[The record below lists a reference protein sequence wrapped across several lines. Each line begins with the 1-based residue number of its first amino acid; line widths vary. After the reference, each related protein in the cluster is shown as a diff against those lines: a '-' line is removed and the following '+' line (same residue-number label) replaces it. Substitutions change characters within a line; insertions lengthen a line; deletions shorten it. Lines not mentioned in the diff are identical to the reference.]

1 MKMHSEE
8 VSSVWLNRRYYE
20 DAEIAHY
27 EKLAKL
33 TAERAK
39 VMDSG
44 KAQTPSQGL
53 PYEISLHTLFAL
65 SAIESYTNWKLL
77 NEVKLA
83 GKFDDLVFKSDEKCM
98 LLQAKN
104 VKGGKNTQDF
114 MTENPKK
121 SDFSIAKY
129 FLSYLTLKN
138 FYEITPNSLIL
149 CTTARLNVDNIMDE
163 LPADAGPAN
172 LQKMFGLEPKKYRLK
187 KEIMVD
193 KLLNTTKQ
201 FQKNISKEETDKDKK
216 EWKELEINREDIQSF
231 ICSFVVVKINLT
243 NIKALIVS
251 KLNKLDY
258 QCKFPISSYEY
269 VKVHVEDW
277 YYLPAEKSMP
287 MTKDYFMFILCGEH
301 NRNFLQ
307 KLVSTKIYFKES
319 YQLDSSNIFCV
330 QIHDNISMYIL
341 KILRSI
347 QKSETPYFSLKE
359 NTLCLMQE
367 MEKTFHKMKYT
378 MEQKVICDMMNTFR
392 CDKIKY
398 LIVSFLSLNQ
408 DQAVNFLK
416 EISEYMISKKDSKKK
431 VFIIIKEHYLQNSD
445 PSVKIIN
452 DKIYFNS
459 LETETKQHIYAKEI
473 QFQGENVTLNNL
485 ITKNMNTELD
495 DYQIKI
501 DKGLKKII
509 FSEYTYSI
517 GSNMQTQ
524 SKQKQENY
532 VKRSL
537 MANSG
542 EFPEREFFEKIEKK
556 IVVVTGPP
564 GAGKTT
570 LLKQLVSLKKAEDSK
585 IRKKVKSKLTWI
597 INVDL
602 QKSKQFFRNDIE
614 KTIYNLLCQNENIT
628 PDSSYFEGKLI
639 ESMGKILIID
649 GLDEN
654 CSEVINKIQNLLA
667 DHNSL
672 QALNISLVI
681 MGARDYNLILNL
693 KKLRDLDSCELV
705 KISPFSPC
713 DQSSFFKKYLKQLLP
728 AASIENDLFE
738 KVINLAPAF
747 KDICSTPLSLEM
759 VSKIIKNKISKCDS
773 IKSLR
778 KVFDN
783 VTNTYDF
790 YNCYLQAIKD
800 EFAQDDEI
808 RLGAFD
814 GYIDSLRK
822 FAVKNLFS
830 DASDFNLL
838 GLFNVDDDFEIR
850 KDVLNAKLLKES
862 DEGYAFVHYTFK
874 EYFAAELLWDCLY
887 KKRHS
892 HDLLLEVFN
901 KVFSTYEYKG
911 VCDFFEL
918 ILEINQNEK
927 IADLSKEYNSALNK
941 VNWENNKSMSS
952 IWTYFFIVKLVFDNY
967 THFYDILKNNDQII
981 RTAFINKRYR
991 QSFAKYFV
999 EKVAKVNKVNKIG
1012 FIIITALLYH
1022 DCRFNLEPVD
1032 DPKFES
1038 DVVSDFDYVFYYD
1051 KYDFNDMFM
1060 YGMYDSESYDSA
1072 ISGVHYPEYAV
1083 DFLKLLTREY
1093 NIDLNFCDRNGN
1105 TISHYA
1111 VQYNSLNTIKYL
1123 KEQGADLS
1131 ISNKTKRTLVHE
1143 AVRKGSFEVLRYLLE
1158 DCKMDVNV
1166 SDVYG
1171 NLPVHMRKTVD
1182 NNINILK
1189 YLKEKGANLSIS
1201 NKDKSTLIHEAA
1213 RNGAFKVLRY
1223 LVEDC
1228 KMDLNVSDV
1237 NGNLPVHMISMRDYN
1252 IDIFKYFKDKGA
1264 NLSISNKDKC
1274 TLVHEAARNG
1284 AFDVLRYLVEDCKMD
1299 VNVSDFHGNYPV
1311 HMLKMVDANVK
1322 ILKYLKEK
1330 GANLSISNKDK
1341 STLIHAAARNGAF
1354 EVLRYLAEDCKMDV
1368 NVSDVNGNLP
1378 VHMISMRDYNIDIFK
1393 YLKDE
1398 GVNLSISDKDKRTL
1412 VHEAARNGAFE
1423 VLRYL
1428 VEDCKMH
1435 VNVSDVNGNLPVHMI
1450 KMVDGNVTILKYL
1463 KEKGANLSISNKDKH
1478 TLIHKAAR
1486 NGAFKVLRYLVED
1499 CKMDVNVSDVN
1510 GNLPVHMIS
1519 MRDYNIDI
1527 FKYLKDK
1534 GANLSISNKDKL
1546 TLVHKAARNGAFEVL
1561 RYLVED
1567 CKMDVNVSD
1576 VNGNLPV
1583 HMIKMVDGNVKILKY
1598 LKEKGANLSIS
1609 NKDKRTLIHKA
1620 ARNGAFKVLRYL
1632 VEDCKMDVNV
1642 SDVNGNLPVHM
1653 ISIRDYNIDIF
1664 KYLKDKGANLHIS
1677 NKDKL
1682 TLVHKAARNGAFEV
1696 LRYLVED
1703 CNMDVNVSDVNGNL
1717 PVHMLKM
1724 VDANVKILKYLKEKG
1739 TNLSI
1744 SNKYKCTLIHEA
1756 ARNGAFEVLRYLAE
1770 DCKMDVNV
1778 SDVNGNLPVH
1788 MISMRDY
1795 NIDIFKY
1802 LKDKGANL
1810 SISNKDKCTLV
1821 HEAARNGAF
1830 KVLRYLVEDCKM
1842 DVNVSDVNGNLPVH
1856 MISMRDYNIDIFKYL
1871 KDKGA
1876 KLSICNKNKCTLV
1889 HEAARNGAFKVLRY
1903 LVEDCKMDVNV
1914 SDVNGNLP
1922 VHMISMRDY
1931 NIDIFKYLKDK
1942 GANLSISNKD
1952 KCTLVHEA
1960 ARNGAF
1966 KVLRYLVEDCKMDV
1980 NVSDVNGNLPVHM
1993 ISMRD
1998 YNIDIFKYLKDKG
2011 ANLSISN
2018 KDKRTL
2024 LHKAARNGAFK
2035 VLRYLVED
2043 CKMDVNVSDVNG
2055 NLPVHMISMR
2065 DYNID
2070 IFKYL
2075 KDKGANLS
2083 ISNKDKCTLVHEAAR
2098 KGAFEVLRYLIEDCK
2113 MDVNVSDFHGNLPVH
2128 IAM

>member
-1 MKMHSEE
+1 MHPEE

-53 PYEISLHTLFAL
+53 LYEISLHTLFAL
-65 SAIESYTNWKLL
+65 SAMESYTNWKLS
-77 NEVKLA
+77 NEVKFT

-98 LLQAKN
+98 LLQAKV
-104 VKGGKNTQDF
+104 VKSGKNTQDF

-149 CTTARLNVDNIMDE
+149 CTTAKLNVDNIMDE
-163 LPADAGPAN
+163 LPADEN
-172 LQKMFGLEPKKYRLK
+172 LQKMFGPEPKNYRIK
-187 KEIMVD
+187 KEVMVD
-193 KLLNTTKQ
+193 KLLNTIKQ
-201 FQKNISKEETDKDKK
+201 FQKKISKEETDKDKK
-216 EWKELEINREDIQSF
+216 EWKELEINREDIKSF

-243 NIKALIVS
+243 NIKSLIDS

-258 QCKFPISSYEY
+258 QYKFPISSYEY
-269 VKVHVEDW
+269 VKDHVEEW
-277 YYLPAEKSMP
+277 YHLPIEKSVS

-330 QIHDNISMYIL
+330 QIHDNISMHIL

-347 QKSETPYFSLKE
+347 QKSETYFPLKE

-408 DQAVNFLK
+408 DQAVKLLK
-416 EISEYMISKKDSKKK
+416 EISEYMISREDSKKK

-445 PSVKIIN
+445 PSVKIIK

-473 QFQGENVTLNNL
+473 QFQGEIVTLNNL
-485 ITKNMNTELD
+485 ITKNMNSELN

-501 DKGLKKII
+501 DKGLKEII
-509 FSEYTYSI
+509 FSEDSYSI

-524 SKQKQENY
+524 SKQKQEDY

-542 EFPEREFFEKIEKK
+542 EFPEREFFEKIEKR

-585 IRKKVKSKLTWI
+585 FRKKVNSKLTWI

-602 QKSKQFFRNDIE
+602 KKSKQFFRNDIE
-614 KTIYNLLCQNENIT
+614 KTIYNLLCHNENIT

-681 MGARDYNLILNL
+681 VGARDYNCIL
-693 KKLRDLDSCELV
+693 KKLRDLDSCEIV

-759 VSKIIKNKISKCDS
+759 VSKIIKNKISKCES
-773 IKSLR
+773 VESLR

-790 YNCYLQAIKD
+790 YNCYLQVIKD

-808 RLGAFD
+808 LLRAFD
-814 GYIDSLRK
+814 RYIDSLRK

-838 GLFNVDDDFEIR
+838 GLFNVEADFEIR

-862 DEGYAFVHYTFK
+862 DEGYAFVHYTFE
-874 EYFAAELLWDCLY
+874 EYFAAELLWYCLY

-892 HDLLLEVFN
+892 HELLLEVLN
-901 KVFSTYEYKG
+901 KVFLTYEYEG
-911 VCDFFEL
+911 VWDFFEQ

-927 IADLSKEYNSALNK
+927 IAELSMEYNSALNK
-941 VNWENNKSMSS
+941 VNWKNNKDMSS
-952 IWTYFFIVKLVFDNY
+952 FWTYFFIVKLVF
-967 THFYDILKNNDQII
+967 
-981 RTAFINKRYR
+981 
-991 QSFAKYFV
+991 
-999 EKVAKVNKVNKIG
+999 
-1012 FIIITALLYH
+1012 
-1022 DCRFNLEPVD
+1022 
-1032 DPKFES
+1032 
-1038 DVVSDFDYVFYYD
+1038 
-1051 KYDFNDMFM
+1051 
-1060 YGMYDSESYDSA
+1060 A

-1111 VQYNSLNTIKYL
+1111 VQYNSFNTIKYL

-1131 ISNKTKRTLVHE
+1131 ISNKKKRTLVHE

-1182 NNINILK
+1182 KNINILK
-1189 YLKEKGANLSIS
+1189 YLKE
-1201 NKDKSTLIHEAA
+1201 
-1213 RNGAFKVLRY
+1213 
-1223 LVEDC
+1223 
-1228 KMDLNVSDV
+1228 
-1237 NGNLPVHMISMRDYN
+1237 
-1252 IDIFKYFKDKGA
+1252 KGA

-1284 AFDVLRYLVEDCKMD
+1284 AFEVLRYLVEDCKMD
-1299 VNVSDFHGNYPV
+1299 VNVSDFHGNLPV
-1311 HMLKMVDANVK
+1311 HMLKMVDVK

-1330 GANLSISNKDK
+1330 GANLSISNKYK
-1341 STLIHAAARNGAF
+1341 
-1354 EVLRYLAEDCKMDV
+1354 C
-1368 NVSDVNGNLP
+1368 
-1378 VHMISMRDYNIDIFK
+1378 
-1393 YLKDE
+1393 
-1398 GVNLSISDKDKRTL
+1398 TL

-1428 VEDCKMH
+1428 VEDCKMD
-1435 VNVSDVNGNLPVHMI
+1435 VNVSDFHGNLPVHML
-1450 KMVDGNVTILKYL
+1450 KMVDVKILKYL
-1463 KEKGANLSISNKDKH
+1463 KEKGANLSISNKYK
-1478 TLIHKAAR
+1478 
-1486 NGAFKVLRYLVED
+1486 
-1499 CKMDVNVSDVN
+1499 C
-1510 GNLPVHMIS
+1510 
-1519 MRDYNIDI
+1519 
-1527 FKYLKDK
+1527 
-1534 GANLSISNKDKL
+1534 
-1546 TLVHKAARNGAFEVL
+1546 TLVHEAARNGAFEVL

-1583 HMIKMVDGNVKILKY
+1583 HMIYMSDYNIDIFKY
-1598 LKEKGANLSIS
+1598 LKDKEANLSISDKDKRTLVHKAARNGAFEVLRYLVEDCKMDVNVSDVNENLPIHMISMRDYNIDIFKYLKDKGANLSIS
-1609 NKDKRTLIHKA
+1609 NTDKCTLVHEA
-1620 ARNGAFKVLRYL
+1620 ARNGAFEVLRYL

-1653 ISIRDYNIDIF
+1653 IYMSDYNIDIF
-1664 KYLKDKGANLHIS
+1664 KYLKDKEANLSIS
-1677 NKDKL
+1677 DKDKR

-1703 CNMDVNVSDVNGNL
+1703 C
-1717 PVHMLKM
+1717 
-1724 VDANVKILKYLKEKG
+1724 
-1739 TNLSI
+1739 
-1744 SNKYKCTLIHEA
+1744 
-1756 ARNGAFEVLRYLAE
+1756 
-1770 DCKMDVNV
+1770 KMDVNV
-1778 SDVNGNLPVH
+1778 SDVNENLP
-1788 MISMRDY
+1788 I
-1795 NIDIFKY
+1795 
-1802 LKDKGANL
+1802 
-1810 SISNKDKCTLV
+1810 
-1821 HEAARNGAF
+1821 
-1830 KVLRYLVEDCKM
+1830 
-1842 DVNVSDVNGNLPVH
+1842 
-1856 MISMRDYNIDIFKYL
+1856 
-1871 KDKGA
+1871 
-1876 KLSICNKNKCTLV
+1876 
-1889 HEAARNGAFKVLRY
+1889 
-1903 LVEDCKMDVNV
+1903 
-1914 SDVNGNLP
+1914 
-1922 VHMISMRDY
+1922 
-1931 NIDIFKYLKDK
+1931 
-1942 GANLSISNKD
+1942 
-1952 KCTLVHEA
+1952 
-1960 ARNGAF
+1960 
-1966 KVLRYLVEDCKMDV
+1966 
-1980 NVSDVNGNLPVHM
+1980 HM

-2024 LHKAARNGAFK
+2024 IHEAARNGALD

-2043 CKMDVNVSDVNG
+2043 CKMDVNVSDVDGNLPVHMAAQFGCLEILKYLKEKGANISISDKQNHTLVHKAAQSGDLNVLQYLVEDCKLDVNVSDIDG
-2055 NLPVHMISMR
+2055 NLPVHMIDMR
-2065 DYNID
+2065 HSNINILNYLKEKGQIVSISNKKKRTLVHKAAQSGDLDVLQYLVEYCKMDVNVSDVDGNLPIHMIDMRCSNVKILKYLKANGASISISNKKKRTFVHKAARCGNLEVLQYLIEDCKMDVNVSDVDGNLPTHMAAEFGYDEIMKYLKEKGANLSISNNQKHTLVHKAARYGNLEVLQYLVEDCKMDVNVSDVHGNLPAHMAAEFSEAEILKYLKEKGANLSISNNQKHTLVHKAAQSCDLEVLQYLVEDCKMDVNVSDVDGNLPVHMIYMGDYNVKILKYLKHQVAFRYIPNKTRHALVHKAAQSGKFEFLQYLEEHCKMYVNVFD
-2070 IFKYL
+2070 DNGNLPVHVINFNVEILKYL

-2083 ISNKDKCTLVHEAAR
+2083 ISNNHKHTLIHKAAQS
-2098 KGAFEVLRYLIEDCK
+2098 GDLEVLQYLVEDCK
-2113 MDVNVSDFHGNLPVH
+2113 MDVNVSDVDGNLPAHLAASRNKVEILKYLKSIGTDLNQCNH
-2128 IAM
+2128 QGATLVDMAAAAGAVNVLNFLKDECKLSVNLDSRANHK